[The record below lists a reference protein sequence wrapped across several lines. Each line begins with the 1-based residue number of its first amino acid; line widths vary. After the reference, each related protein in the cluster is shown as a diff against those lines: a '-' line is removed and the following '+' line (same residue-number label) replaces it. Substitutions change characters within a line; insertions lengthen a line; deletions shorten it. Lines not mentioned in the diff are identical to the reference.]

1 MEKLTGTY
9 NVVNGNM
16 TSSRQQ
22 DAGFAGRIGQAAE
35 IRDSGSVIRSVITV
49 MKFKSFESHQPHDSP
64 NNFSQAVIQVNVILL
79 SAGLLDCWGTF

>member
-35 IRDSGSVIRSVITV
+35 IRDSGSVIRYYCDEIQKLRIT
-49 MKFKSFESHQPHDSP
+49 P
-64 NNFSQAVIQVNVILL
+64 A
-79 SAGLLDCWGTF
+79 T